1 MQAGQ
6 APALRPRARH
16 RGPVADNHSKDRM
29 TASGMDTRETRDALL
44 RRMTAYG
51 ELPAMGK
58 SVSEVVRMASSEDD
72 SVRELASFL
81 LNDVALTQK
90 VLRLANTVCYR
101 TAGGAP
107 VSTITRAIFLLGFE
121 TVKTSAL
128 AMLLVDGMKGR
139 KGRHVRNELSFA
151 LCASVI
157 GRAMARRA
165 QFKDAEEAAVAAL
178 FKNIGRLVVAAH
190 DHQQYSDIAALSEA
204 EGVSSALASTRV
216 LGCSF
221 DALAESVL
229 RTWNIPESIVHSLA
243 PLPGGAQKPARTR
256 GEWMQQ
262 VATFSAS
269 LATLLAR
276 GKEVDNPAQR
286 RALLVRFG
294 AALDLDEESLAELLT
309 GVADEAMALTSNAEI
324 TFSED
329 EETEA
334 EAETSASARTL
345 PEPVAGPS
353 APNPLADFLLQDA
366 APPSSDER
374 YPSGKPVRARDLLM
388 AGAQAMSEMI
398 ASGPAEINDLML
410 LALETIYTAMGF
422 RYATICLRD
431 LQSGLYRSRLALG
444 AATPRLQRGF
454 AFAAAGSK
462 DLFFL
467 AMQNNADL
475 LISDAST
482 MKIASLLPVW
492 HRTMLPEAR
501 SFIIL
506 PLVVG
511 GAPIGYLYADR
522 DVTAPE
528 GITPEETAVI
538 RMIKGQVIARITA
551 R

>member
-1 MQAGQ
+1 
-6 APALRPRARH
+6 
-16 RGPVADNHSKDRM
+16 M
-29 TASGMDTRETRDALL
+29 TASGMDKLEARDALL
-44 RRMTAYG
+44 RRMTDYG

-58 SVSEVVRMASSEDD
+58 SVSEVVRMASSEGD

-90 VLRLANTVCYR
+90 VLRLANTVFYR

-107 VSTITRAIFLLGFE
+107 VSTITRAIVLLGFE

-139 KGRHVRNELSFA
+139 RGQHVRNELSVA

-157 GRAMARRA
+157 GREMARRT

-190 DHQQYSDIAALSEA
+190 DHKLYGTIAALSES
-204 EGVSSALASTRV
+204 ERIRPALASTRV

-229 RTWNIPESIVHSLA
+229 RGWNIPESIVHSLS
-243 PLPGGAQKPARTR
+243 PLPGGVLKAARTR

-262 VATFSAS
+262 VAAFSAV
-269 LATLLAR
+269 LATMMSR
-276 GKEVDNPAQR
+276 GDSANDPAQR
-286 RALLVRFG
+286 KALLARFG
-294 AALDLDEESLAELLT
+294 AALNLNDESLTELLQ
-309 GVADEAMALTSNAEI
+309 GVADEAMALTSNADIIFVE
-324 TFSED
+324 SEED
-329 EETEA
+329 DA
-334 EAETSASARTL
+334 AAV
-345 PEPVAGPS
+345 EPAAATAVIP
-353 APNPLADFLLQDA
+353 PVPDPLADFLLKDPAQA
-366 APPSSDER
+366 SADER
-374 YPSGKPVRARDLLM
+374 YPSGKPLRARELLM

-398 ASGPAEINDLML
+398 AGGAGELNDLMF
-410 LALETIYTAMGF
+410 LALETLYTAMGF
-422 RYATICLRD
+422 RYTTLCLRD
-431 LQSGLYRSRLALG
+431 VQSGLYKSRLALG

-454 AFAAAGSK
+454 AFAAAGNK

-467 AMQNNADL
+467 ALQNNADL

-511 GAPIGYLYADR
+511 GAPIGYFYADR
-522 DVTAPE
+522 DVIAPE
-528 GITPEETAVI
+528 GITPEETALI
-538 RMIKGQVIARITA
+538 KMIKGQVLARITA

>member
-1 MQAGQ
+1 MD
-6 APALRPRARH
+6 PREAR
-16 RGPVADNHSKDRM
+16 DL
-29 TASGMDTRETRDALL
+29 LL
-44 RRMTAYG
+44 RRMTDQG

-58 SVSEVVRMASSEDD
+58 SVSEVVRMASSEGD
-72 SVRELASFL
+72 SVHELASFL

-101 TAGGAP
+101 TASGAP

-128 AMLLVDGMKGR
+128 AMLLVDSMKGR
-139 KGRHVRNELSFA
+139 KGQQVRNELSFA

-157 GRAMARRA
+157 GRAMARRT

-190 DHQQYSDIAALSEA
+190 DHKRYADVAALSEA
-204 EGVSSALASTRV
+204 EGISPALASARV

-229 RTWNIPESIVHSLA
+229 RGWNIPESIVHSLS
-243 PLPGGAQKPARTR
+243 PLPGGALKAARTR

-262 VATFSAS
+262 VAAFSAS
-269 LATLLAR
+269 LATMLAR
-276 GKEVDNPAQR
+276 GDEAGNTAQR
-286 RALLVRFG
+286 KLLLARFG
-294 AALDLDEESLAELLT
+294 AALNLDEESLSELLEE
-309 GVADEAMALTSNAEI
+309 VADEATALTSNSDIAFAEGE
-324 TFSED
+324 ED
-329 EETEA
+329 EA
-334 EAETSASARTL
+334 A
-345 PEPVAGPS
+345 PAGPVPEAAAAAAATTTTTTA
-353 APNPLADFLLQDA
+353 APDPLADFLMQDPA
-366 APPSSDER
+366 QPCASER
-374 YPSGKPVRARDLLM
+374 YPSGKPVRARELLM

-398 ASGPAEINDLML
+398 ASGAGELNDLML
-410 LALETIYTAMGF
+410 LALETLYTGMGF
-422 RYATICLRD
+422 RYATLCLRD
-431 LQSGLYRSRLALG
+431 VRSGLYKSRLALG

-467 AMQNNADL
+467 SLQNNADL
-475 LISDAST
+475 LIADAST

-511 GAPIGYLYADR
+511 GAPIGYFYADR

-528 GITPEETAVI
+528 GITSEETAVI
-538 RMIKGQVIARITA
+538 KMIKGQVVARIAA

>member
-1 MQAGQ
+1 
-6 APALRPRARH
+6 
-16 RGPVADNHSKDRM
+16 M
-29 TASGMDTRETRDALL
+29 TAAGMDTREARDALL
-44 RRMTAYG
+44 RRMTDYG

-58 SVSEVVRMASSEDD
+58 SVSEVVRMASSEGD

-90 VLRLANTVCYR
+90 VLRLSNTVCYR
-101 TAGGAP
+101 TASGAP

-139 KGRHVRNELSFA
+139 RGQHVRNELAFA

-157 GRAMARRA
+157 GREMARRT

-190 DHQQYSDIAALSEA
+190 DHKLYGEIAALSES
-204 EGVSSALASTRV
+204 ERISPALAATRV

-229 RTWNIPESIVHSLA
+229 RGWNIPESIVHSLA
-243 PLPGGAQKPARTR
+243 PLPSGALKPARTR
-256 GEWMQQ
+256 GEWVQQ
-262 VATFSAS
+262 VAAFSAS

-276 GKEVDNPAQR
+276 GESADNAVQR
-286 RALLVRFG
+286 KALLARFG
-294 AALDLDEESLAELLT
+294 AALSLNDESLAELLES
-309 GVADEAMALTSNAEI
+309 VADEASALTSNADI
-324 TFSED
+324 TFAD
-329 EETEA
+329 GEEEEEA
-334 EAETSASARTL
+334 VPAAVGMTD
-345 PEPVAGPS
+345 
-353 APNPLADFLLQDA
+353 APAVKPPAAPDPLADFLLKDPVQA
-366 APPSSDER
+366 STDER
-374 YPSGKPVRARDLLM
+374 YPSGKPLRARELLM
-388 AGAQAMSEMI
+388 GGAQAMSEMI
-398 ASGPAEINDLML
+398 ASGAGELNDVMF
-410 LALETIYTAMGF
+410 LALETLYTAMGF
-422 RYATICLRD
+422 RYATLCLRD
-431 LQSGLYRSRLALG
+431 VQSGLYKSRLALG

-454 AFAAAGSK
+454 AFAAAGNK

-467 AMQNNADL
+467 ALQNNADL
-475 LISDAST
+475 LIADAST
-482 MKIASLLPVW
+482 MKIAALLPVW

-506 PLVVG
+506 PLVIG
-511 GAPIGYLYADR
+511 GAPVGYFYADR

-528 GITPEETAVI
+528 GITQEETALI
-538 RMIKGQVIARITA
+538 KMIKGQVIARITA

>member
-1 MQAGQ
+1 
-6 APALRPRARH
+6 
-16 RGPVADNHSKDRM
+16 
-29 TASGMDTRETRDALL
+29 MDTREARDALL
-44 RRMTAYG
+44 RRMTDHG
-51 ELPAMGK
+51 ELPAMGR
-58 SVSEVVRMASSEDD
+58 SVSEVVRMASSEGD

-101 TAGGAP
+101 TASGAP

-139 KGRHVRNELSFA
+139 KGLHVRNELSFA

-157 GRAMARRA
+157 GREMARRT

-190 DHQQYSDIAALSEA
+190 DHQQYSNIAALSEA
-204 EGVSSALASTRV
+204 EGVSPALASTRL

-221 DALAESVL
+221 DALADSVL
-229 RTWNIPESIVHSLA
+229 RAWNIPESIVHSLS
-243 PLPGGAQKPARTR
+243 PLPGGVLKPAKTR

-262 VATFSAS
+262 VAAFSAS
-269 LATLLAR
+269 LATLMAR
-276 GKEVDNPAQR
+276 GDKADTAAQR
-286 RALLVRFG
+286 KALLTRFG
-294 AALDLDEESLAELLT
+294 AALNLDEESLAELLEN
-309 GVADEAMALTSNAEI
+309 VAEEAMALTSNAEI
-324 TFSED
+324 TFSEG
-329 EETEA
+329 EEEEA
-334 EAETSASARTL
+334 PAPAGLQPATVATPPA
-345 PEPVAGPS
+345 PAPVP
-353 APNPLADFLLQDA
+353 APDPLAEFLLRDPAQ
-366 APPSSDER
+366 PSPDER
-374 YPSGKPVRARDLLM
+374 YPSGKPVRARDMLM

-398 ASGPAEINDLML
+398 ASGAGEINDLMF
-410 LALETIYTAMGF
+410 LALETLYTAMGF

-431 LQSGLYRSRLALG
+431 LQSGLYKSRLALG

-454 AFAAAGSK
+454 AFPATSSK

-467 AMQNNADL
+467 ALQNNADL

-482 MKIASLLPVW
+482 MKIAALLPVW

-511 GAPIGYLYADR
+511 SAPIGYFYADR
-522 DVTAPE
+522 DVVAPE

-538 RMIKGQVIARITA
+538 KMIKGQIIARITA

>member
-1 MQAGQ
+1 M
-6 APALRPRARH
+6 
-16 RGPVADNHSKDRM
+16 S
-29 TASGMDTRETRDALL
+29 ASGMDTREARDALL
-44 RRMTAYG
+44 RRMTDYG

-157 GRAMARRA
+157 GRAMARRT

-190 DHQQYSDIAALSEA
+190 DHQQYSDIAALSDA
-204 EGVSSALASTRV
+204 EGVSPALASTRV

-229 RTWNIPESIVHSLA
+229 RAWNIPESIVHSLA
-243 PLPGGAQKPARTR
+243 PLPGGVQKPARTR

-262 VATFSAS
+262 VAAFSAS

-276 GKEVDNPAQR
+276 GNGPDTAAQR
-286 RALLVRFG
+286 RALLARFG
-294 AALDLDEESLAELLT
+294 VALNLDEEGLAELLE
-309 GVADEAMALTSNAEI
+309 GVADEANALTSHSEV
-324 TFSED
+324 TFSGDED
-329 EETEA
+329 EDEDKEA
-334 EAETSASARTL
+334 QASA
-345 PEPVAGPS
+345 PAGPASGPVASPPP
-353 APNPLADFLLQDA
+353 PNPLADFLLHEA
-366 APPSSDER
+366 AQPLSDER
-374 YPSGKPVRARDLLM
+374 YPSGKPVRARELLM
-388 AGAQAMSEMI
+388 AGARAMSEMI
-398 ASGPAEINDLML
+398 AGGTGEINDLMF
-410 LALETIYTAMGF
+410 LALETVYTAMGF

-431 LQSGLYRSRLALG
+431 VNGGLYRSRLALG

-454 AFAAAGSK
+454 AFAATGSK
-462 DLFFL
+462 DLFSL
-467 AMQNNADL
+467 ALQNNADL
-475 LISDAST
+475 LIADAST

-511 GAPIGYLYADR
+511 GTPIGYFYADR
-522 DVTAPE
+522 VVTAPE

-538 RMIKGQVIARITA
+538 KMIKGQLIARITA

>member
-1 MQAGQ
+1 MAG
-6 APALRPRARH
+6 PRPIT
-16 RGPVADNHSKDRM
+16 HSKDSM

-44 RRMTAYG
+44 RRMTEYG

-157 GRAMARRA
+157 GREMARRA

-190 DHQQYSDIAALSEA
+190 DHQQYSDIAAMSEA
-204 EGVSSALASTRV
+204 EGVSPALASTRV

-229 RTWNIPESIVHSLA
+229 RAWNIPESIVHSLA
-243 PLPGGAQKPARTR
+243 PLPGGPQKPARTR

-262 VATFSAS
+262 VAAFSAS

-276 GKEVDNPAQR
+276 GKEVDDPAQR

-294 AALDLDEESLAELLT
+294 PALNLDEESLAELLA

-329 EETEA
+329 EEA
-334 EAETSASARTL
+334 EAETSAPAGSA
-345 PEPVAGPS
+345 PEPVASPP
-353 APNPLADFLLQDA
+353 APDPLADFLLQD
-366 APPSSDER
+366 PTQPSPDER

-398 ASGPAEINDLML
+398 AGGPAEINDLML

-431 LQSGLYRSRLALG
+431 VQSGLYRSRLALG

-475 LISDAST
+475 FISDAST

-506 PLVVG
+506 PWVVG

-538 RMIKGQVIARITA
+538 KMIKSQVIARITA

>member
-1 MQAGQ
+1 MD
-6 APALRPRARH
+6 PREAR
-16 RGPVADNHSKDRM
+16 DL
-29 TASGMDTRETRDALL
+29 LL
-44 RRMTAYG
+44 RRMTDQG

-58 SVSEVVRMASSEDD
+58 SVSEVVRMASSEGD
-72 SVRELASFL
+72 SVHELASFL

-101 TAGGAP
+101 TASGAP

-139 KGRHVRNELSFA
+139 KGQHVRNELSFA

-157 GRAMARRA
+157 GRAMARRT

-190 DHQQYSDIAALSEA
+190 DHKLYAEVAALSEA
-204 EGVSSALASTRV
+204 EGISPALASARV

-229 RTWNIPESIVHSLA
+229 RGWNIPESIVHSLS
-243 PLPGGAQKPARTR
+243 PLPAGALKPARTR

-262 VATFSAS
+262 VAAFSAS
-269 LATLLAR
+269 LATMLAR
-276 GKEVDNPAQR
+276 GDQAGNTAQR
-286 RALLVRFG
+286 KALLARFG
-294 AALDLDEESLAELLT
+294 AALNLDDESLTELLED
-309 GVADEAMALTSNAEI
+309 VADEATALTSNSEIAFAEGG
-324 TFSED
+324 ED
-329 EETEA
+329 EAAPAVPVPEA
-334 EAETSASARTL
+334 AAATAV
-345 PEPVAGPS
+345 PD
-353 APNPLADFLLQDA
+353 PLADFLMQDPA
-366 APPSSDER
+366 QPSSAER
-374 YPSGKPVRARDLLM
+374 YPSGKPVRARELLM
-388 AGAQAMSEMI
+388 TGAQAMSEMI
-398 ASGPAEINDLML
+398 ASGAGELNDLML
-410 LALETIYTAMGF
+410 LALETLYTGMGF
-422 RYATICLRD
+422 RYATLCLRD
-431 LQSGLYRSRLALG
+431 VRSGLYKSRLALG

-467 AMQNNADL
+467 SLQNNADL

-506 PLVVG
+506 PLVIG
-511 GAPIGYLYADR
+511 GAPIGYFYADR

-538 RMIKGQVIARITA
+538 KMIKGQVVARIAA

>member
-1 MQAGQ
+1 MD
-6 APALRPRARH
+6 PREAR
-16 RGPVADNHSKDRM
+16 DL
-29 TASGMDTRETRDALL
+29 LL
-44 RRMTAYG
+44 RRMTDQG

-58 SVSEVVRMASSEDD
+58 SVSEVVRMASSEGD
-72 SVRELASFL
+72 SVHELASFL

-101 TAGGAP
+101 TASGAP

-139 KGRHVRNELSFA
+139 KGQHVRNELSFA

-157 GRAMARRA
+157 GRAMARRT

-190 DHQQYSDIAALSEA
+190 DHTLYAEVAALSEA
-204 EGVSSALASTRV
+204 EGISPALASARV

-229 RTWNIPESIVHSLA
+229 RGWNIPESIVHSLS
-243 PLPGGAQKPARTR
+243 PLPGGALKPAKTR

-262 VATFSAS
+262 VAAFSAS
-269 LATLLAR
+269 LATMLAR
-276 GKEVDNPAQR
+276 GDEAGNTAQR
-286 RALLVRFG
+286 KLLLARFG
-294 AALDLDEESLAELLT
+294 AALNLDDESLTELLED
-309 GVADEAMALTSNAEI
+309 VVDEATALTSNSEIAFAE
-324 TFSED
+324 SEED
-329 EETEA
+329 EA
-334 EAETSASARTL
+334 AL
-345 PEPVAGPS
+345 AGP
-353 APNPLADFLLQDA
+353 APETAPAVTAVPDPLADFLMQDPA
-366 APPSSDER
+366 QPCASER
-374 YPSGKPVRARDLLM
+374 YPSGKPVRARELLM

-398 ASGPAEINDLML
+398 ASGAGELNDLML
-410 LALETIYTAMGF
+410 LALETLYTGMGF
-422 RYATICLRD
+422 RYATLCLRD
-431 LQSGLYRSRLALG
+431 VRSGLYKSRLALG

-454 AFAAAGSK
+454 AFAATGSK

-467 AMQNNADL
+467 SLQNNADL

-511 GAPIGYLYADR
+511 GAPIGYFYADR

-528 GITPEETAVI
+528 GITPEETALI
-538 RMIKGQVIARITA
+538 KMIKGQVVARIAA

>member
-1 MQAGQ
+1 
-6 APALRPRARH
+6 
-16 RGPVADNHSKDRM
+16 M
-29 TASGMDTRETRDALL
+29 TASGMDPRETRDALL
-44 RRMTAYG
+44 RRMTDHG

-58 SVSEVVRMASSEDD
+58 SVSEVVRMASSEGD

-90 VLRLANTVCYR
+90 VLRLANTVFYR
-101 TAGGAP
+101 TASGAP
-107 VSTITRAIFLLGFE
+107 VSTITRAIFMLGFE

-139 KGRHVRNELSFA
+139 KGQHVRNELSFA

-157 GRAMARRA
+157 GRAMARRT

-190 DHQQYSDIAALSEA
+190 DHELYSEVAALSEA
-204 EGVSSALASTRV
+204 EGISPALASARV
-216 LGCSF
+216 LGRSF

-229 RTWNIPESIVHSLA
+229 RGWNIPESIVHSLS
-243 PLPGGAQKPARTR
+243 PLPSGALKPAKSR

-262 VATFSAS
+262 VAAFSAS
-269 LATLLAR
+269 LATMLAR
-276 GKEVDNPAQR
+276 GDEAGNLTQR
-286 RALLVRFG
+286 KVLLTRFG
-294 AALDLDEESLAELLT
+294 AALNLNEETLTELLEE
-309 GVADEAMALTSNAEI
+309 VADEAMALTSNSDIAFAEGA
-324 TFSED
+324 
-329 EETEA
+329 EEEA
-334 EAETSASARTL
+334 APPNPVPEAAAV
-345 PEPVAGPS
+345 PAVPD
-353 APNPLADFLLQDA
+353 PLADFRMQDPAEPSA
-366 APPSSDER
+366 ADR
-374 YPSGKPVRARDLLM
+374 YPSGKPVRARELLM

-398 ASGPAEINDLML
+398 ASGAGELNDLMF
-410 LALETIYTAMGF
+410 LALETLYTGMGF
-422 RYATICLRD
+422 RYATLCLRD
-431 LQSGLYRSRLALG
+431 VQSGLYKSRLALG

-454 AFAAAGSK
+454 AYAAAGNK

-467 AMQNNADL
+467 SLQNNADL

-506 PLVVG
+506 PIVVG
-511 GAPIGYLYADR
+511 GAPIGYFYADR

-538 RMIKGQVIARITA
+538 KMIKGQVVARIAA

>member
-1 MQAGQ
+1 
-6 APALRPRARH
+6 
-16 RGPVADNHSKDRM
+16 M
-29 TASGMDTRETRDALL
+29 TD
-44 RRMTAYG
+44 YG

-58 SVSEVVRMASSEDD
+58 SVSEVVRMASSEGD

-101 TAGGAP
+101 TASGAP

-139 KGRHVRNELSFA
+139 KGQHVRNELSFA

-157 GRAMARRA
+157 GREMARRTH
-165 QFKDAEEAAVAAL
+165 FKDAEEAAVAAL

-190 DHQQYSDIAALSEA
+190 DHQQYGQIAALSES
-204 EGVSSALASTRV
+204 EGISPALASTRV

-229 RTWNIPESIVHSLA
+229 RGWNIPDSIVHSLS
-243 PLPGGAQKPARTR
+243 PLPGGALKPAKTR

-262 VATFSAS
+262 VAAFSAS
-269 LATLLAR
+269 LAAMLSR
-276 GKEVDNPAQR
+276 GEDAGTPAQR
-286 RALLVRFG
+286 SALLARFG
-294 AALDLDEESLAELLT
+294 AALNLDSESLAELLE
-309 GVADEAMALTSNAEI
+309 GVAEEATALTSNAEI
-324 TFSED
+324 TFAESEED
-329 EETEA
+329 EASGLAQPVPEA
-334 EAETSASARTL
+334 MV
-345 PEPVAGPS
+345 VAA
-353 APNPLADFLLQDA
+353 APDPLSDFLLQDPA
-366 APPSSDER
+366 QPSADER
-374 YPSGKPVRARDLLM
+374 YPSGKPLRARELLM
-388 AGAQAMSEMI
+388 GGAQAMSEMI
-398 ASGPAEINDLML
+398 AGGAGELNDLMF
-410 LALETIYTAMGF
+410 LALETLYGALGF
-422 RYATICLRD
+422 RYATVCLRD
-431 LQSGLYRSRLALG
+431 VQSGLYKSRLALG

-454 AFAAAGSK
+454 AFAAAGDK

-467 AMQNNADL
+467 ALKNNADL

-511 GAPIGYLYADR
+511 GAPIGYFYADR

-528 GITPEETAVI
+528 GITPEETALI
-538 RMIKGQVIARITA
+538 KMIKGQVIARITA

>member
-1 MQAGQ
+1 
-6 APALRPRARH
+6 
-16 RGPVADNHSKDRM
+16 M
-29 TASGMDTRETRDALL
+29 TASGMDKLEARDALL
-44 RRMTAYG
+44 RKMTDYG

-58 SVSEVVRMASSEDD
+58 SVSEVVRMASSEGD

-101 TAGGAP
+101 TANGAP

-139 KGRHVRNELSFA
+139 RGHHVRNELSVA

-157 GRAMARRA
+157 GREMARRT

-190 DHQQYSDIAALSEA
+190 DHQLYGSIAALSES
-204 EGVSSALASTRV
+204 ERITPALASTRV

-221 DALAESVL
+221 NALAESVL
-229 RTWNIPESIVHSLA
+229 RGWNIPESIVHSLS
-243 PLPGGAQKPARTR
+243 PLPGGVLKPARTR

-262 VATFSAS
+262 VAAFSAG
-269 LATLLAR
+269 LATMMSR
-276 GKEVDNPAQR
+276 GESADDPAQR
-286 RALLVRFG
+286 KALLTRFG
-294 AALDLDEESLAELLT
+294 AALNLDDESLTELLQ
-309 GVADEAMALTSNAEI
+309 GVADEVMALTSNSDISFAE
-324 TFSED
+324 SE
-329 EETEA
+329 EEDAAAA
-334 EAETSASARTL
+334 EPAAAAAAVS
-345 PEPVAGPS
+345 PP
-353 APNPLADFLLQDA
+353 APDPLADFLLKDPAQA
-366 APPSSDER
+366 SANER
-374 YPSGKPVRARDLLM
+374 HPSGKPLRARELLM

-398 ASGPAEINDLML
+398 AGGAGELNDLMF
-410 LALETIYTAMGF
+410 LALETLYTAMGF

-431 LQSGLYRSRLALG
+431 VQSGLYKSRLALG

-475 LISDAST
+475 LIADAST

-511 GAPIGYLYADR
+511 GAPIGYFYADR

-528 GITPEETAVI
+528 GITPEETALI
-538 RMIKGQVIARITA
+538 KMIKGQVLARITA

>member
-1 MQAGQ
+1 
-6 APALRPRARH
+6 
-16 RGPVADNHSKDRM
+16 M
-29 TASGMDTRETRDALL
+29 TASGTDTRDARDALL
-44 RRMTAYG
+44 RRMSDYG

-58 SVSEVVRMASSEDD
+58 SVSEVVRMASSEGD
-72 SVRELASFL
+72 SVQELASFL

-101 TAGGAP
+101 TASGAP

-139 KGRHVRNELSFA
+139 RGQHVRNELAFA

-157 GRAMARRA
+157 GREMARRT

-178 FKNIGRLVVAAH
+178 FKNMGRLVVAAH
-190 DHQQYSDIAALSEA
+190 DHKLYGEIAALSEA
-204 EGVSSALASTRV
+204 ENISPALASTRV

-229 RTWNIPESIVHSLA
+229 RGWNIPDSIVHSLA
-243 PLPGGAQKPARTR
+243 PLPAGVLKPARSR
-256 GEWMQQ
+256 SEWMQQ
-262 VATFSAS
+262 VAAFSAT
-269 LATLLAR
+269 LATMLSRR
-276 GKEVDNPAQR
+276 GASGEPAQR
-286 RALLVRFG
+286 KALLTRFG
-294 AALDLDEESLAELLT
+294 PALDLDDETLTELLE
-309 GVADEAMALTSNAEI
+309 GVADEAMALTSNSDI
-324 TFSED
+324 TFAESED
-329 EETEA
+329 EEAPAAAAAT
-334 EAETSASARTL
+334 
-345 PEPVAGPS
+345 PVAAAVAT
-353 APNPLADFLLQDA
+353 APDPLADLRLEAPGQPA
-366 APPSSDER
+366 ADER
-374 YPSGKPVRARDLLM
+374 HPSGKPVRAREMLM
-388 AGAQAMSEMI
+388 AGAQAISEMI
-398 ASGPAEINDLML
+398 ASGAGGLNDLMF
-410 LALETIYTAMGF
+410 LALETVYTGMGF

-431 LQSGLYRSRLALG
+431 VQTGLYKSRLALG

-454 AFAAAGSK
+454 AYAAAGNK

-467 AMQNNADL
+467 SLQNNADL

-511 GAPIGYLYADR
+511 GTPIGYLYADR

-528 GITPEETAVI
+528 GVTPEETAVI
-538 RMIKGQVIARITA
+538 KMIKAQVIARISA

>member
-1 MQAGQ
+1 MD
-6 APALRPRARH
+6 PREA
-16 RGPVADNHSKDRM
+16 
-29 TASGMDTRETRDALL
+29 RDALL
-44 RRMTAYG
+44 RRMTDHG

-58 SVSEVVRMASSEDD
+58 SVSEVVRMASSEGD

-101 TAGGAP
+101 TASGAP

-139 KGRHVRNELSFA
+139 KGQHVRNELSFA

-157 GRAMARRA
+157 GREMARRT

-190 DHQQYSDIAALSEA
+190 DHQLYGDVAALTEA
-204 EGVSSALASTRV
+204 EGISPAQASTRV

-221 DALAESVL
+221 DALAEAVL
-229 RTWNIPESIVHSLA
+229 RGWNIPESIVHSLA
-243 PLPGGAQKPARTR
+243 PLPGGALKPAKTR
-256 GEWMQQ
+256 SEWIQQ
-262 VATFSAS
+262 VAAFSAS
-269 LATLLAR
+269 LATMLSRGDQGDGLALRKALLA
-276 GKEVDNPAQR
+276 
-286 RALLVRFG
+286 RFG
-294 AALDLDEESLAELLT
+294 AALNLNEESLTELLAI
-309 GVADEAMALTSNAEI
+309 VADEAMALTSNSDISFA
-324 TFSED
+324 
-329 EETEA
+329 ETEEEEGA
-334 EAETSASARTL
+334 LAATT
-345 PEPVAGPS
+345 PESIAAALPVAATA
-353 APNPLADFLLQDA
+353 APDPLADFLMQDPAQPSA
-366 APPSSDER
+366 AER
-374 YPSGKPVRARDLLM
+374 HPSGKPVRARELLM

-398 ASGPAEINDLML
+398 ASGAGELNDLMF
-410 LALETIYTAMGF
+410 LALETLYTGMGF
-422 RYATICLRD
+422 RYATLCLRD
-431 LQSGLYRSRLALG
+431 VQSGLYKSRLALG
-444 AATPRLQRGF
+444 EATPRLQRGF

-467 AMQNNADL
+467 SLQNNADL

-511 GAPIGYLYADR
+511 GAPIGYFYADR

-528 GITPEETAVI
+528 GVTPEETAVI
-538 RMIKGQVIARITA
+538 KMIKGQLVARIAA